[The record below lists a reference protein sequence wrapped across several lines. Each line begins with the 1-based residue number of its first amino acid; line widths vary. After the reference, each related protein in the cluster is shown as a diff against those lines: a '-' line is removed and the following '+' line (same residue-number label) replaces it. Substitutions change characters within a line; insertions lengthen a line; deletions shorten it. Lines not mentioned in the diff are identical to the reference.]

1 MKTVYAGRLLAL
13 TLVVLLAG
21 CASSKKAAETHPWVG
36 AWEISIDTPIGVQ
49 SGEITV
55 IEEDGQLKALMD
67 GESGAMDVSNIAF
80 EDNAMNFSID
90 TGEYGIMDVNLMV
103 EGDAL
108 SGTLLSEYGDMP
120 ITGKRKSAGM

>member
-1 MKTVYAGRLLAL
+1 MKTVYTGRLLAL
-13 TLVVLLAG
+13 TLVVLFAG
-21 CASSKKAAETHPWVG
+21 CASSKKATETHPWVG

-67 GESGAMDVSNIAF
+67 GESGAMDVSNIAYD
-80 EDNAMNFSID
+80 ENTMNFSID

-108 SGTLLSEYGDMP
+108 SGKLLSEYGDMP
-120 ITGKRKSAGM
+120 ITGKRKSDRM